1 MTQQV
6 TTSGVVVPLK
16 NRGKETKLIPW
27 SLVSKEFVRPAIRH
41 ITAPKHGVD
50 VYSVDKKVGDNRL
63 VGTYSTEREALK
75 AVDIFLIRNGREP
88 KYILRK
94 K

>member
-1 MTQQV
+1 MTQIV
-6 TTSGVVVPLK
+6 TTAGVRVTIK

-27 SLVSKEFVRPAIRH
+27 SLVKKETIEPAIKRC
-41 ITAPKHGVD
+41 TAPRYGVD
-50 VYSVDKKVGDNRL
+50 VYIVDKKVGGNRFT
-63 VGTYSTEREALK
+63 GCYDTEKEALK
-75 AVDIFLIRNGREP
+75 AVDIFLIKNGREP